1 MSGPYAQTWET
12 YQDLGWQGVLPL
24 PERKKANP
32 PRGFT
37 GAGGAWPTYAD
48 CWSWADDPHLEDGN
62 IALRLPDGIIGIDV
76 DAYDGKPGA
85 NTLAA
90 GEQQWGALPATW
102 RTTSRDDG
110 ISGIRL
116 YQAPTG
122 LAWPGEVGA
131 GIEII
136 QERHRY
142 AVAPPSIHPEGRTY
156 RWITP
161 EGAVSTVPPTPD
173 TLPHLPQAWVDGLT
187 SGAAYSAA
195 PRADLDDHAVIG
207 WLASQPRAA
216 EVPCERMSHL
226 LDAALF
232 TLTDG
237 SAHNNANLA
246 AMRLIRLSD
255 EGHAGVAE
263 ALDHLRRAFLA
274 EATRSGRA
282 GQARTEGEASAEWA
296 RNIRGAVQLVAG
308 RPSASDTCDCGSGL
322 ADLIAPSAS
331 PSASESAPSASPA
344 ETPLADQLT
353 PTQIANAD
361 EARRLAHERLVAEE
375 ITKLEVREEAKR
387 RLRAKQ
393 RPTET
398 PTISLLD
405 DFLSIE
411 DPPQRYR
418 LDGLWPLGGRVML
431 AAQFKAGKTTL
442 VGNLVRS
449 LVDGSP
455 FLDQFPVE
463 PLAAD
468 RRVVIID
475 DELDQ
480 RMIRA
485 WLRDQGIANTRSA
498 AVLPL
503 RGNLASFDI
512 LDPQVRSQWAN
523 ALRQAGAEVVVLDCL
538 APLLDALGLSEDKEA
553 GQLLVA
559 FDELLG
565 EAGVGEA
572 VVVHHMGHSGERT
585 RGASRLRDW
594 PDVEWRLVREKS
606 ENGENDPAAP
616 RYFSAYGRDVE
627 ISEAALQFEPTTRR
641 LSLVGGSRAGA
652 ALRGAREAIVE
663 LLTVRS
669 GLSGRAII
677 DELADEFTQKDVRA
691 ALKQAVNEGQIL
703 TAPGPRR
710 ATLHRVA
717 ECVTTP
723 SNKIGPNSV
732 SAGETQC
739 VSALPV
745 SGLKTDGMNPVRQG
759 PNALNTQ
766 VTGSVSQCVTSE
778 STQSGA
784 SESVSPPIGGTHT
797 DALKGSDSQPGPTKT
812 PLGEKNLASQIVVID
827 GRIITVDDGSILT
840 PHDGFLLDASGAIRG
855 HVTDLPRGAA

>member
-1 MSGPYAQTWET
+1 MSGPYAQAWET

-48 CWSWADDPHLEDGN
+48 CWSWADDPQLEDGN
-62 IALRLPDGIIGIDV
+62 VALRLPDGIIGIDV
-76 DAYDGKPGA
+76 DAYDGKPGGQ
-85 NTLAA
+85 TLDAA
-90 GEQQWGALPATW
+90 EQQWGGLPATW

-110 ISGIRL
+110 VSGIRL
-116 YQAPTG
+116 YRAPTG
-122 LAWPGEVGA
+122 LAWPGEVGP
-131 GIEII
+131 GIEVI

-156 RWITP
+156 RWVNP
-161 EGAVSTVPPTPD
+161 HGATSTVPPAPD
-173 TLPHLPQAWVDGLT
+173 ALPDLPGAWVAGLT
-187 SGAAYSAA
+187 AGASYTSA
-195 PRADLDDHAVIG
+195 PRADLDDQAVIG

-216 EVPCERMSHL
+216 ESPCERMGHL
-226 LDAALF
+226 LDAALL
-232 TLTDG
+232 TLADG

-263 ALDHLRRAFLA
+263 ALDHLRRGFLA
-274 EATRSGRA
+274 EATRTGRA
-282 GQARTEGEASAEWA
+282 GQARTEGEASAEWV

-308 RPSASDTCDCGSGL
+308 RPATADTCDCGGRL
-322 ADLIAPSAS
+322 AELIAPAPSAS
-331 PSASESAPSASPA
+331 PSASDSAASASPA
-344 ETPLADQLT
+344 QTDMAAQLT
-353 PTQIANAD
+353 PTQIANAE

-393 RPTET
+393 RPTEA

-405 DFLSIE
+405 EFLSIE

-418 LDGLWPLGGRVML
+418 LEGLWPLGGRVML

-449 LVDGSP
+449 LVDGDP
-455 FLDQFPVE
+455 FLDQFAVE
-463 PLAAD
+463 RLADD

-480 RMIRA
+480 RMIRS
-485 WLRDQGIANTRSA
+485 WLRDQGIANTRA
-498 AVLPL
+498 AAILPL

-512 LDPQVRSQWAN
+512 LDPAVRSQWAT
-523 ALRQAGAEVVVLDCL
+523 ALRQAGADVVVLDCL

-565 EAGVGEA
+565 EAGASEA

-594 PDVEWRLVREKS
+594 PDVEWRLVREKG
-606 ENGENDPAAP
+606 EDGENDPAAP
-616 RYFSAYGRDVE
+616 RYFSAYGRDVD
-627 ISEAALQFEPTTRR
+627 ISESALQFDPATRR

-652 ALRGAREAIVE
+652 KLRGAREAIVE
-663 LLTVRS
+663 LLTVRA

-677 DELADEFTQKDVRA
+677 DELADEFTQKDVRS
-691 ALKQAVNEGQIL
+691 ALKAGIADKQIL
-703 TAPGPRR
+703 TSPGPRR

-717 ECVTTP
+717 EWVTAP
-723 SNKIGPNSV
+723 SGEIGSNSV
-732 SAGETQC
+732 SAGEDQC

-745 SGLKTDGMNPVRQG
+745 SGLKTDGMNSVRQG
-759 PNALNTQ
+759 SNALNPQ
-766 VTGSVSQCVTSE
+766 VTDSVRQCVTSD

-797 DALKGSDSQPGPTKT
+797 DALKGSDSRPGDDQK
-812 PLGEKNLASQIVVID
+812 ASKPRLVVID
-827 GRIITVDDGSILT
+827 GRIIDTAAGAVLTVAGDDLIDPATGEV
-840 PHDGFLLDASGAIRG
+840 RG
-855 HVTDLPRGAA
+855 RAADLPGGAA